1 MVGLSVV
8 SFLYMGDLGSYAHEF
23 FNYLYQKVGRG
34 GGGGGLNMI
43 LLVGYLVEFILV

>member
-23 FNYLYQKVGRG
+23 FNYLYQEVGR
-34 GGGGGLNMI
+34 GGGGLNMI
-43 LLVGYLVEFILV
+43 LLVGDLVEFILV